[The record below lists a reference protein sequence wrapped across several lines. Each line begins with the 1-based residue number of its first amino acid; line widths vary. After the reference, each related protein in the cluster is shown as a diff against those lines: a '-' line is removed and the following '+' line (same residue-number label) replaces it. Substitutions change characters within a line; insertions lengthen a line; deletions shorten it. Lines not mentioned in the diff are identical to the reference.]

1 MGRRMNPHHALA
13 VQSMKKANH
22 HIQNTA
28 LSRACKA
35 LGFAAVLVWAGVA
48 QISSALADIDNQA
61 TVNGTYVGN
70 PVSAQSLLVSVPV
83 VATNLHMN
91 VTKTADK
98 TVNAAAGDVI
108 TYTYKVTN
116 DGNVT
121 IHNITLADVHNA
133 AGAAPV
139 PGSETLTDIPP
150 LGDSTDATAN
160 DGLWSD
166 LAPGDTITF
175 TATYTVKQSDVDNLQ

>member
-1 MGRRMNPHHALA
+1 MISNLALALLNMKKTNNHIPNCPIPGVPRALGFVAVLALA
-13 VQSMKKANH
+13 V
-22 HIQNTA
+22 
-28 LSRACKA
+28 
-35 LGFAAVLVWAGVA
+35 VA
-48 QISSALADIDNQA
+48 QSSAARADIDNQA
-61 TVNGTYVGN
+61 TVNGTYAGN

-83 VATNLHMN
+83 VTTNSHMK

-98 TVNAAAGDVI
+98 ISNVAAGDVI

-121 IHNITLADVHNA
+121 IHNISLTDVHNA

-150 LGDSTDATAN
+150 LGNSSDATPS
-160 DGLWSD
+160 DGVWTD

>member
-1 MGRRMNPHHALA
+1 M
-13 VQSMKKANH
+13 V
-22 HIQNTA
+22 
-28 LSRACKA
+28 
-35 LGFAAVLVWAGVA
+35 
-48 QISSALADIDNQA
+48 
-61 TVNGTYVGN
+61 
-70 PVSAQSLLVSVPV
+70 
-83 VATNLHMN
+83 

-98 TVNAAAGDVI
+98 TVNVAAGDVI

-139 PGSETLTDIPP
+139 PGSETLTDSPP
-150 LGDSTDATAN
+150 LGNSTDVTAN